1 MFALYYVEHGP
12 REKKVPQ
19 PPKGVPPGRALAK
32 RQRAESPSQSRAS
45 GSMGPRHGPLAVGAV
60 AAPNA
65 QWNRESLK
73 EIAASLKSAHKAI
86 GHCARLCLSA
96 HTTFTEEAQTVA
108 DAKAQVDAL
117 IALAP

>member
-1 MFALYYVEHGP
+1 MPLVCLTWDVRVSIFVLLSFICVIVCPCVRAGAATTA
-12 REKKVPQ
+12 RD
-19 PPKGVPPGRALAK
+19 GV
-32 RQRAESPSQSRAS
+32 
-45 GSMGPRHGPLAVGAV
+45 GPLAVGAV
-60 AAPNA
+60 AAENA
-65 QWNRESLK
+65 QWNRQSLK

>member
-1 MFALYYVEHGP
+1 MFALYYVEGGP

-19 PPKGVPPGRALAK
+19 PPKGVPPGRAVAK
-32 RQRAESPSQSRAS
+32 RQRTESPSQSRAS

-60 AAPNA
+60 AASNA
-65 QWNRESLK
+65 QWNRQSLK